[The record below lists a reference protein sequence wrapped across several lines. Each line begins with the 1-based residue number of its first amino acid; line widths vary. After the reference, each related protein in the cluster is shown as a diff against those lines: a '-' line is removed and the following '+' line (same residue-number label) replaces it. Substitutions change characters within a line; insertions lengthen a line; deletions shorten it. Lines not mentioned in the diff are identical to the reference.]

1 LYFSKGGHI
10 AVTMDD
16 EEIDDPSSISAYDYN
31 KGNYW
36 DVEVDLE

>member
-1 LYFSKGGHI
+1 
-10 AVTMDD
+10 MDD

-36 DVEVDLE
+36 DLEVDI